1 MQFMA
6 DVKIKCEK
14 CNGKKFKDEVLDI
27 QFNSKNINDIL
38 DMTVSEAI
46 EFFKEYNEDKIVKKL
61 DFLNQF
67 GLEYVKFVN
76 PQVV

>member
-27 QFNSKNINDIL
+27 KFNSKNINDIL
-38 DMTVSEAI
+38 DLTVSEAI
-46 EFFKEYNEDKIVKKL
+46 EFFKELSIIHI
-61 DFLNQF
+61 
-67 GLEYVKFVN
+67 
-76 PQVV
+76 